1 MDIAKNF
8 LKSPL
13 VHFSLAAVSGTSL
26 LTAGVIILS
35 TSTVILTGAL
45 LLVAS
50 AIAFIFAACQISFRE
65 VAFYA
70 ELSQFQTN
78 YCQFKIKNLTP
89 DQTKGYHMGVKPCY
103 YHVVDKSPTALLFQG
118 AQPSHTFNHDK
129 TLINDHN
136 IKTVINLT
144 EEEESKDTLFSRPIN
159 KEHWN
164 SLGIKTHHKP
174 IKDFTLPT
182 VDFLKEAVSKLS
194 RALTSGNVYLH
205 CMSGV
210 GRSSCVT
217 LAWYIHQ
224 YEWTLGKAKEIL
236 YHRRASVNIDKE
248 KINQLMWDF
257 IISHSK
263 NPSYTLLDE
272 IQRRFHDLCQTNPEE
287 AIAQIQNEYKG
298 ISGLE
303 EALKELKVK
312 NT

>member
-13 VHFSLAAVSGTSL
+13 IHFSLASVSGACL
-26 LTAGVIILS
+26 LTAGVIVLS
-35 TSTVILTGAL
+35 TGTAL
-45 LLVAS
+45 LTAVLLLIAS
-50 AIAFIFAACQISFRE
+50 AVAFIFAACQISLRE

-89 DQTKGYHMGVKPCY
+89 AQTDGYLMGVKPCY
-103 YHVVDKSPTALLFQG
+103 YHVVDRSSTGILFQG

-129 TLINDHN
+129 TLVNDHN
-136 IKTVINLT
+136 IKTIINLT
-144 EEEESKDTLFSRPIN
+144 EEEENKDTLFSRPIN
-159 KEHWN
+159 KDHWN
-164 SLGIKTHHKP
+164 SHGIKIHHKP

-182 VDFLKEAVSKLS
+182 IDCLKDAVSKLS
-194 RALTSGNVYLH
+194 RSLAKGNVYLH

-224 YEWTLGKAKEIL
+224 YGWTLGKAKEIL

-257 IISHSK
+257 IISNSK
-263 NPSYTLLDE
+263 NTSYTLFDE
-272 IQRRFHDLCQTNPEE
+272 LQRRIQELSLKNSEG
-287 AIAQIQNEYKG
+287 AISQIKNEYKG
-298 ISGLE
+298 IKDLE
-303 EALKELKVK
+303 EILKKFEVK